1 MIRALLADDHQLVRE
16 GLRSILEQAPDIS
29 VIAEVSNGL
38 AAIQEYQR
46 MRPDV
51 AILDI
56 SMPGMDGLHAV
67 REISSV
73 DPHARILILTV
84 HPEHQYAVRALK
96 AGALGYITKGTSSR
110 ELHNAVRIIA
120 QGKQFLSNEARD
132 NVMIQLLAKRSQ
144 VDPLQ
149 TLSDR
154 ELQVLCLI
162 TSGKKPREIADNLRL
177 SAKTIESYK
186 SRAMRKLDLQN
197 DAEIYR
203 FVYDNRLIEG
213 MASPEDEN

>member
-16 GLRSILEQAPDIS
+16 GLKSILEQAPDIS
-29 VIAEVSNGL
+29 VIAEASNGL

-46 MRPDV
+46 TRPDV

-56 SMPGMDGLHAV
+56 SMPGMDGLDAV
-67 REISSV
+67 KQISSI
-73 DPHARILILTV
+73 DPDARTLILTV

-96 AGALGYITKGTSSR
+96 AGALGYITKGTSSL

-120 QGKQFLSNEARD
+120 QGKRFLSNEARD
-132 NVMIQLLAKRSQ
+132 NVMIQLLAKQAQ
-144 VDPLQ
+144 VDPMQ

-162 TSGKKPREIADNLRL
+162 TSGQKPREIADNLCL
-177 SAKTIESYK
+177 STKTIESYK
-186 SRAMRKLDLQN
+186 SRAMRKLNLQN

-203 FVYDNRLIEG
+203 FVYDNRLIEV
-213 MASPEDEN
+213 MTSPEDEN

>member
-1 MIRALLADDHQLVRE
+1 MIRVLLADDHQLVRE
-16 GLRSILEQAPDIS
+16 GLKSILEQAPDIS
-29 VIAEVSNGL
+29 VVAEASNGL

-46 MRPDV
+46 THPDV
-51 AILDI
+51 AVLDI

-73 DPHARILILTV
+73 DPNARILILTV
-84 HPEHQYAVRALK
+84 YPEHQYAVRALK

-110 ELHNAVRIIA
+110 ELHDAVRIVA

-132 NVMIQLLAKRSQ
+132 NVIMQLLAKRAQ

-149 TLSDR
+149 SLSDR

-162 TSGKKPREIADNLRL
+162 TRGQKPREIADDLRL

-186 SRAMRKLDLQN
+186 SRAMQKLDLQN

-213 MASPEDEN
+213 MASPKDEN

>member
-16 GLRSILEQAPDIS
+16 GLKSILEQATDIS
-29 VIAEVSNGL
+29 VIAEASNGL
-38 AAIQEYQR
+38 EAIQEYQR
-46 MRPDV
+46 THPDV

-56 SMPGMDGLHAV
+56 SMPGMDGLDAV
-67 REISSV
+67 KQISSF
-73 DPHARILILTV
+73 DPDARVLILTV
-84 HPEHQYAVRALK
+84 YPEQQYAVRALK

-110 ELHNAVRIIA
+110 ELHNAVRLVF

-132 NVMIQLLAKRSQ
+132 NVMLQLLAKQAQ
-144 VDPLQ
+144 VDPVDS
-149 TLSDR
+149 LSDR

-162 TSGKKPREIADNLRL
+162 ARGQKPKEIADDLRL

-186 SRAMRKLDLQN
+186 SRAMRKLDLRN

-213 MASPEDEN
+213 MASPLDEI